1 MTQIDFYHLTQSDLH
16 TALVMLLHKT
26 ASVGKKALIL
36 CPKPAASALDDMLW
50 THDENAWMP
59 HGVDDADGA
68 SHANIWISTDPATNQ
83 IAAEFAFLTHGVEPA
98 VMTDFARAFVLFDGR
113 SEAQVQQAREQ
124 WKRFSAEDDVTASYF
139 AQEDGGRW
147 QKKAG

>member
-16 TALVMLLHKT
+16 DALVMLLQKT

-36 CPKPAASALDDMLW
+36 CPKPVSAALDDMLW
-50 THDENAWMP
+50 SFDPNAWMP

-68 SHANIWISTDPATNQ
+68 SHAKVWITTDPAQNQ
-83 IAAEFAFLTHGVEPA
+83 IGAEFGFLTHGVEPQSLG
-98 VMTDFARAFVLFDGR
+98 DFERAFVLFDGR

-124 WKRFSAEDDVTASYF
+124 WKRFSSTADVTASYF
-139 AQEDGGRW
+139 AQDDDGRW
-147 QKKAG
+147 QKKA